1 MRYLDNVSRSIAP
14 LKPSVLITEVINT
27 SEVPVSIDFDGKPTL
42 DPYQYPLKSGETL
55 VVPHP
60 HSGIDPYVIPT
71 ISSPS
76 NKHNA
81 ARKPIP
87 DEGGMPDDRPAWYP
101 FRTMQDFKQ
110 AKIFVQGNTPDSQ
123 INRQLEYIHTE
134 HGSGKLTM
142 RTARDMHR
150 ILEEAAQFEDIDN
163 FEKEDLRVPYKTDEL
178 RSYTLRFREA
188 WPLVHR
194 LLEDEELRGKI
205 QLYPEKR
212 FIKRP
217 NGNGNMRVIN
227 EVWTAD
233 DWDEMQATVGKDR
246 VVINITIYADAT
258 QLNAF
263 GTHKAWTM
271 YGWLNN
277 FSRTIRRTRGKGG
290 AFLLAFLPSVPGL
303 KHDDSSHLA
312 THRARV
318 YHAAAKKVVESMEI
332 PAKYGAIF
340 DCEHCGKMVE
350 VMGHP
355 CVTCFSM
362 DLEEKYRAAG
372 LLGTQSK
379 YVCPICLVPHDNL
392 NNFRGSWPARSQQSA
407 SALIQEAS
415 TLPTQKDRREK
426 LASQSLRLISNAF
439 FGVCGYVFDLYRAF
453 AADPLHEIEQGVYGK
468 HIWPWILEHI
478 LDKDMQDHVDAHFI
492 ALPPFPRI
500 HHFPNGVTSLQYITA
515 REHSTILRY
524 LAPAITGL
532 ITAQEHLILPLIRHL
547 ACVLVLVR
555 FESHTDDTLAL
566 LEEKIQL
573 FGHFAQAVEDAGL
586 EISFNFPKYHTT
598 MKHMVDHIHAK
609 GTVDNYGTDLGEAL
623 HPQTKR
629 DWRRSN
635 HQPATA
641 EDQML
646 RMARERDIIMQV
658 QARIDAAQER
668 AMFQSAE
675 EAQAPGKQAAKAI
688 GPAAPHLILGAPQ
701 RSIRVNAY
709 AKQLKDDGINIPQ
722 FHDHLMQFLRR
733 HLAKSSIPDNVVPH
747 RALRVTYICQVSA
760 EHKIDIIHVSPNWRN
775 TSSRHDHAM
784 IQGARPSKPMFAE
797 LSAMFTLDVLGT
809 VYKIGIVKFYGHLGR
824 HLLSDYIQLERL
836 VSYEFI
842 FLGTIIRA
850 VHILPPTAFY
860 ARSIVQ
866 DLVDGDMYLRLI
878 NTK

>member
-1 MRYLDNVSRSIAP
+1 MVNKVSRYIP
-14 LKPSVLITEVINT
+14 PPKPSILTTEAQTT
-27 SEVPVSIDFDGKPTL
+27 SEVPQPIDPNAKPTL
-42 DPYQYPLKSGETL
+42 DPP
-55 VVPHP
+55 
-60 HSGIDPYVIPT
+60 
-71 ISSPS
+71 PS
-76 NKHNA
+76 DKQNA
-81 ARKPIP
+81 TRKPVS
-87 DEGGMPDDRPAWYP
+87 DQGGTPNDRPAWYP
-101 FRTMQDFKQ
+101 FRTLQDFKQ

-123 INRQLEYIHTE
+123 VNRQLEYIHTE

-163 FEKEDLRVPYKTDEL
+163 FEKEDLHVPYKTDDL

-194 LLEDEELRGKI
+194 LLEDEELRGKV

-217 NGNGNMRVIN
+217 NRNGNMRVIN

-233 DWDEMQATVGKDR
+233 DWDEMQTAVGKDR

-277 FSRTIRRTRGKGG
+277 VSRTIRRTRSKGG

-318 YHAAAKKVVESMEI
+318 YHAAAKKVIESMEI

-340 DCEHCGKMVE
+340 DCEHCGKTVE

-379 YVCPICLVPHDNL
+379 YVCPICLVPHEDL
-392 NNFRGSWPARSQQSA
+392 NNFRGSWPARNQRSAEALIKEA
-407 SALIQEAS
+407 SALS
-415 TLPTQKDRREK
+415 TQKDRREK

-468 HIWPWILEHI
+468 HIWPWLLEHI

-492 ALPPFPRI
+492 ALPPFPHI

-547 ACVLVLVR
+547 ACILVLVR

-566 LEEKIQL
+566 LEERIQL

-586 EISFNFPKYHTT
+586 EISFNFPKYHTI
-598 MKHMVDHIHAK
+598 MKHMVDHIRAK

-668 AMFQSAE
+668 AMFKSAE
-675 EAQAPGKQAAKAI
+675 EAQAPGKQSAKAI
-688 GPAAPHLILGAPQ
+688 GPVAPHLLLGAPQ

-709 AKQLKDDGINIPQ
+709 AKQLKDDGINISQ
-722 FHDHLMQFLRR
+722 FHDHLMQFLWR
-733 HLAKSSIPDNVVPH
+733 HLAQSSMPDNVLLCRVVPH
-747 RALRVTYICQVSA
+747 RALRVSYICQVSA
-760 EHKIDIIHVSPNWRN
+760 EHKTDIIHVAPNWRN
-775 TSSRHDHAM
+775 TGSRYDHAM

-797 LSAMFTLDVLGT
+797 LSAMFTLDVLST

-836 VSYEFI
+836 ASYDFV

-850 VHILPPTAFY
+850 AHILPPTAFY
-860 ARSIVQ
+860 ARSVVQ